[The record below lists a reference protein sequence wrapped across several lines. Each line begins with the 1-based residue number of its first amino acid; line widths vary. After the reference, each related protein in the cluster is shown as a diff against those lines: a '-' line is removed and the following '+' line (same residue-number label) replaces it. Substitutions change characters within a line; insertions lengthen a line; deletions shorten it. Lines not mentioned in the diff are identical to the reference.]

1 MANEILDQDVL
12 YFLYIFFY
20 IIEFLSVIRR

>member
-1 MANEILDQDVL
+1 MAIEILDQDVL

-20 IIEFLSVIRR
+20 IIEFLSVIRW